1 MSHESRYLL
10 KTKEINEIN
19 DRLKEQVLE
28 RAYRIMNQILYES
41 DLKPWTEYIKIL
53 NLRNDRLYPH
63 SVDVALIS
71 LMMGA
76 ELGYSDV
83 ILTDIGLGAL
93 FHDIGKRLI
102 PRRILKIPTERSLEE
117 EAIFRR
123 HCILGVRYVSGS
135 SLPENSRNIIL
146 QHHERMDGSGYPKR
160 LTEERISEY
169 AKIVMVADTFD
180 YFTADIPSME
190 AAEALKVIKKETRS
204 YPQIYVNTLET
215 VLNRF
220 NSTGRT

>member
-10 KTKEINEIN
+10 KTKETREIN

-41 DLKPWTEYIKIL
+41 DLKPWNEYIDTL

-102 PRRILKIPTERSLEE
+102 PRRILQIPTERSLEE

-169 AKIVMVADTFD
+169 AIIVMVADTFD
-180 YFTADIPSME
+180 YFTADLPSME
-190 AAEALKVIKKETRS
+190 AAEALKVIKKENLS
-204 YPQIYVNTLET
+204 YPQKYVETLEI

-220 NSTGRT
+220 NST

>member
-10 KTKEINEIN
+10 KTKETKEIN

-204 YPQIYVNTLET
+204 YPQIYVNTLEI